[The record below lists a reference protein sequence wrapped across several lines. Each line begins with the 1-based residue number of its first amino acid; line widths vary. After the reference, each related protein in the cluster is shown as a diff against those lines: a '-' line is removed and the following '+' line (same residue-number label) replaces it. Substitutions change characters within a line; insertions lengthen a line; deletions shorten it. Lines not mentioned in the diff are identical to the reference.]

1 MLTKLP
7 KTQNSWLG
15 FHCRLR
21 HNTYISHF
29 CKLCL
34 LFTPIILEGNNITD
48 LVFLLDGSS
57 DVTEDEFKRSLR
69 FVELLAKSFGVS
81 SGDTHVA
88 LVIYADNPH
97 TIFDLNGTLSVSDIN
112 LAVSVVSFPNT
123 INRNVGKG
131 LIHVSNNVI
140 ATNVRVGVPKV
151 VVNVQNLK
159 SLDGI
164 DVISL
169 QMRSRGIKVMS
180 IGHGDEIA
188 NGQLKEMAF
197 KPSAIFV
204 KDIGVDTIDSINFV
218 VSVKESI
225 FSGKQ

>member
-1 MLTKLP
+1 MSFLY
-7 KTQNSWLG
+7 
-15 FHCRLR
+15 FHE
-21 HNTYISHF
+21 SD
-29 CKLCL
+29 
-34 LFTPIILEGNNITD
+34 GNITVD

-57 DVTEDEFKRSLR
+57 DVTEDDFRRSLR
-69 FVELLAKSFGVS
+69 FVELLAKSFNVS

-88 LVIYADNPH
+88 LVIYADDPQ
-97 TIFDLNGTLSVSDIN
+97 TIFDLNGTLSFSDIN
-112 LAVSVVSFPNT
+112 IAVSFVSFPNEV
-123 INRNVGKG
+123 NRNVGRG
-131 LIHVSNNVI
+131 LIHVSDNVI
-140 ATNVRVGVPKV
+140 ATNGRPGVPKV
-151 VVNVQNLK
+151 VVTVQNLK

-169 QMRSRGIKVMS
+169 QLKSDRIKVIS

-197 KPSAIFV
+197 KPSTV
-204 KDIGVDTIDSINFV
+204 YVRDIGDDTIDSVNFV

>member
-1 MLTKLP
+1 M
-7 KTQNSWLG
+7 S
-15 FHCRLR
+15 FVYFRE
-21 HNTYISHF
+21 S
-29 CKLCL
+29 
-34 LFTPIILEGNNITD
+34 EGSNNID

-57 DVTEDEFKRSLR
+57 DVTQDAFRRSLR
-69 FVELLAKSFGVS
+69 FVELLAKSFDVS
-81 SGDTHVA
+81 SGDTQVA
-88 LVIYADNPH
+88 LVIYADDPQ
-97 TIFDLNGTLSVSDIN
+97 TIFNLNGTSSVSDIN

-123 INRNVGKG
+123 VNRNVGKG
-131 LIHVSNNVI
+131 LIHVSDNVI
-140 ATNVRVGVPKV
+140 ATNGRTGVPKV

-169 QMRSRGIKVMS
+169 QIRNEGIKVIS

-197 KPSAIFV
+197 KPSAVYV
-204 KDIGVDTIDSINFV
+204 KDIGDDIMDSVNFV

>member
-1 MLTKLP
+1 M
-7 KTQNSWLG
+7 S
-15 FHCRLR
+15 FVYFRE
-21 HNTYISHF
+21 S
-29 CKLCL
+29 
-34 LFTPIILEGNNITD
+34 EGNNNID

-57 DVTEDEFKRSLR
+57 DVTQDAFRRSLR
-69 FVELLAKSFGVS
+69 FVELLAKSFDVS
-81 SGDTHVA
+81 SGDTQVA
-88 LVIYADNPH
+88 LVIYADDPQ
-97 TIFDLNGTLSVSDIN
+97 TIFNLNGTLSVSDIN

-123 INRNVGKG
+123 VNRNVGKG
-131 LIHVSNNVI
+131 LIHVSDNVI
-140 ATNVRVGVPKV
+140 ATNGRTGVPKV

-169 QMRSRGIKVMS
+169 QIRNEGIKVIS
-180 IGHGDEIA
+180 ISHGDEIA

-197 KPSAIFV
+197 KPSAVYF
-204 KDIGVDTIDSINFV
+204 KDIGDDIIDSVDFV

>member
-1 MLTKLP
+1 M
-7 KTQNSWLG
+7 S
-15 FHCRLR
+15 FVYFRE
-21 HNTYISHF
+21 S
-29 CKLCL
+29 
-34 LFTPIILEGNNITD
+34 EGNNNID

-57 DVTEDEFKRSLR
+57 DVTQDDFRRSLR
-69 FVELLAKSFGVS
+69 FVELIAKSFGVS
-81 SGDTHVA
+81 SRDTHVA
-88 LVIYADNPH
+88 LVIYADDPQ
-97 TIFDLNGTLSVSDIN
+97 TIFNLNGTLSVSDIN

-123 INRNVGKG
+123 VNRNVGKG
-131 LIHVSNNVI
+131 LIHVSDNVI
-140 ATNVRVGVPKV
+140 ATNGRTGVPKV

-169 QMRSRGIKVMS
+169 QIRNEGIKVIS
-180 IGHGDEIA
+180 ISHGDEIA

-197 KPSAIFV
+197 KPSAVYV
-204 KDIGVDTIDSINFV
+204 KDIGDDIMDSVNFV